1 MNLSLIV
8 LPLVDCNKMP
18 NHHKRHHLKPAEWLA
33 FALLAVTGG
42 ALVITMIQNTPV
54 LPHIKHIGCFKS
66 DASFSQDKV
75 LGFNAADS
83 STVGANLA
91 LAFEQA
97 KSVWREGGGAVAMEE
112 ANLRTCSTHP
122 CNRAQCRA
130 SATLQLHARV
140 RTRGMPSHL
149 TG

>member
-1 MNLSLIV
+1 
-8 LPLVDCNKMP
+8 MP

-54 LPHIKHIGCFKS
+54 LPHVKHVGCFKS

-97 KSVWREGGGAVAMEE
+97 KSVLPAGSGKAGQPADLLDSPLHTVRSVEQALLRGCARECG
-112 ANLRTCSTHP
+112 
-122 CNRAQCRA
+122 
-130 SATLQLHARV
+130 
-140 RTRGMPSHL
+140 RGVCPRI
-149 TG
+149 

>member
-1 MNLSLIV
+1 
-8 LPLVDCNKMP
+8 MP

-97 KSVWREGGGAVAMEE
+97 KSVWREGGGAVAIRSQP
-112 ANLRTCSTHP
+112 ADLLDSP
-122 CNRAQCRA
+122 
-130 SATLQLHARV
+130 LHTV
-140 RTRGMPSHL
+140 RSVEQAL
-149 TG
+149 LCDCA